1 VDNSLSTELSASK
14 YYKPTYAQESVDK
27 VGQNPW
33 ISRWWPAGGRWP
45 RPPLGRLG
53 GGDCG
58 GTKQLQKKF
67 FKKVTTNANCAKMS
81 TPQNYGVTNAN
92 ETSDSHNQGPRVDR
106 LRHWWG
112 ERRKDVLHA
121 DESKQ
126 YDCLARMG
134 QYQRYS
140 GDNMNIALLTKVR
153 QLFNVDYVPRS
164 TNRHNQKQYIKA
176 IRLLGDKWLT
186 HPHNKIQRI
195 QWLLFILLLR
205 WMFYSLLGWCG
216 NI

>member
-1 VDNSLSTELSASK
+1 
-14 YYKPTYAQESVDK
+14 
-27 VGQNPW
+27 
-33 ISRWWPAGGRWP
+33 
-45 RPPLGRLG
+45 
-53 GGDCG
+53 
-58 GTKQLQKKF
+58 
-67 FKKVTTNANCAKMS
+67 MS
-81 TPQNYGVTNAN
+81 TPQNYGVTNEN
-92 ETSDSHNQGPRVDR
+92 EAGNSHNQGSRVDR

-121 DESKQ
+121 DKLRQ
-126 YDCLARMG
+126 HNCLARMG

-140 GDNMNIALLTKVR
+140 GDNMNIVLLTKVR

-216 NI
+216 SIWANQKSSLPLVRPVGWYWGHGWVSMISLTGSVHHATRTVSRAELVRKGYEE